1 MNSKPVLVAANI
13 PGFTQRHEL
22 MSITLRSNARIRE
35 CRPDDLAVVAALFK
49 RIFRNGEKCNLA
61 TLESY
66 LRDLFFEHPWRDPEL
81 TSRVSVAANGI
92 VNGFVG
98 VLPVRMTYRGTQVRA
113 ALACALM
120 VDNPQQDPLAGARLL
135 RSVLTG
141 PQDLS
146 LGETTNPLAQRMWQ
160 HLGGT
165 AVPTYSMDWA
175 RILRPAQFG
184 VAMLKAP
191 PWMAD
196 LLRPVGSAVD
206 ALLGTAKSR
215 RFRLEPNDA
224 PITQT
229 DLDANELV
237 ALIQRFAERYELR
250 PAWDDSSLRWFL
262 AHAARKGAFGDLI
275 GRVVYG
281 KNSTP
286 LGCYLYY
293 GRPGGMAIALQIF
306 SEREHADTVVNGLL
320 TDVNRRG
327 CAAVRGRSQPDLL
340 DALLQNN
347 CIFGHTASL
356 TMHSRNPELLA
367 AIRAGGALV
376 TGLAGESWAQLI
388 RGQFV

>member
-1 MNSKPVLVAANI
+1 M
-13 PGFTQRHEL
+13 G
-22 MSITLRSNARIRE
+22 ITLRSNAQIRE
-35 CRPDDLAVVAALFK
+35 CRPDDLAVVAALFQ
-49 RIFRNGEKCNLA
+49 RIFRNGQKCNLA
-61 TLESY
+61 KLESY
-66 LRDLFFEHPWRDPEL
+66 MRDLFFEHPWRDPEL
-81 TSRVSVAANGI
+81 PSRVSVAAGGI

-113 ALACALM
+113 ALASTLM
-120 VDNPQQDPLAGARLL
+120 VDNPQHDPLAGARLL

-146 LGETTNPLAQRMWQ
+146 LAETTNPLAQRMWQ
-160 HLGGT
+160 RLGGT
-165 AVPTYSMDWA
+165 AVPAYSMDWA

-191 PWMAD
+191 SWMAN
-196 LLRPVGSAVD
+196 LLRPVGFAVD
-206 ALLGTAKSR
+206 TLLGTAKSR
-215 RFRLEPNDA
+215 PFRFEQNDA
-224 PITQT
+224 RITQT

-237 ALIQRFAERYELR
+237 ALIQRFAARYELR
-250 PAWDDSSLRWFL
+250 PAWNDSSLRWFL
-262 AHAARKGAFGDLI
+262 AHAARKEPFGDLI
-275 GRVVYG
+275 GRVVYS
-281 KNSTP
+281 KNRTP

-293 GRPGGMAIALQIF
+293 GRPGGMAMALQIF
-306 SEREHADTVVNGLL
+306 SGREHADTVVNGLL

-340 DALLQNN
+340 DALLQSK

-367 AIRAGGALV
+367 AIRAGDALV